1 MKTKALTQLVII
13 LLIAAISCTKE
24 SDNISPTTRVATQ
37 NSSDALAESL
47 DNDVTQLTI
56 VGKWILFYDWNCDGK
71 YYSTTMKVE
80 SGGSWAMPKFNYTGE
95 WVTGRRI
102 FMFTFD
108 NTLTTYSGVICDKEI
123 RGIMTTWSGLQGC
136 FYMKPYEANNLKQ
149 EEDAT
154 ETGTFDVSGK
164 KQ

>member
-1 MKTKALTQLVII
+1 MKTKALTRLVTV
-13 LLIAAISCTKE
+13 LLIVAISCTKE
-24 SDNISPTTRVATQ
+24 SDNMSSPATAT
-37 NSSDALAESL
+37 NRESNDVVAESL
-47 DNDVTQLTI
+47 DNDMNYVPV
-56 VGKWILFYDWNCDGK
+56 VGKWTLYYDWNCDGK

-80 SGGSWAMPKFNYTGE
+80 SGGSWAMPKFNYTGD
-95 WVTGRRI
+95 WVKGRRI

-108 NTLTTYSGVICDKEI
+108 NTLTTYSGVIFDREI

-149 EEDAT
+149 EENI
-154 ETGTFDVSGK
+154 TGTLDVSGK